1 MTFKYCPS
9 NSFFPHRLK
18 CTLKATAKI
27 FTCFK
32 EVLLHPHEH
41 VVRDIKRVEVVDDA
55 TADDTVVDVDQVVV
69 TQIEMFEMRI
79 VREH

>member
-1 MTFKYCPS
+1 MCIS
-9 NSFFPHRLK
+9 NSFFPIG
-18 CTLKATAKI
+18 TLKATAKI

-32 EVLLHPHEH
+32 ELLLHSHEH

-55 TADDTVVDVDQVVV
+55 AADDTVVDVDQVVV